1 MKRNKKVID
10 LEMDPT
16 TQEYK
21 PNISKPKYT
30 DENSYERNRMIDRDM
45 VAILDWMKKTNQ
57 PNGKKDEEKK

>member
-1 MKRNKKVID
+1 
-10 LEMDPT
+10 MDPT